1 MNWIPDFSQ
10 YTIESFVFQAV
21 FLFFHKKRN
30 LSKRKNEVRHA
41 SDPEIRD
48 LMNKS
53 VSARDAVRDL
63 IAAALKRGG
72 YDNVTVACY
81 YQA

>member
-1 MNWIPDFSQ
+1 
-10 YTIESFVFQAV
+10 
-21 FLFFHKKRN
+21 
-30 LSKRKNEVRHA
+30 
-41 SDPEIRD
+41 
-48 LMNKS
+48 MNKS

-72 YDNVTVACY
+72 YDNVTVTCY